1 MLVGNL
7 ELRFPLLRPFGVSGR
22 MYGPLPTE
30 VALFVDGGAA
40 WNRDERPTFFGG
52 DRRGV
57 SSAGLSLRVNL
68 LGFAV
73 AQIDLAHP
81 FQRPTRSWV
90 WAFSLTPG
98 F

>member
-1 MLVGNL
+1 MLVANL
-7 ELRFPLLRPFGVSGR
+7 ELRFPLLRPFGVGGR

-30 VALFVDGGAA
+30 VALFADGGGA
-40 WNRDERPTFFGG
+40 WNRTERPTFFGG
-52 DRRGV
+52 ERPAVSAAGV
-57 SSAGLSLRVNL
+57 SLRVNL

-73 AQIDLAHP
+73 AQIDLARP
-81 FQRPTRSWV
+81 FQRPTRRWV